1 MVCLTGSTGDCLM
14 PVAGRADSLPHCG
27 GNSMTW
33 NDINWAELGPLGW
46 LERVVLGNALSA
58 WLIALGLTLIVMLA
72 LPAIKAQI
80 RRRLQARAAQQDALI
95 SRYAVEIVAGTRG
108 SIMLLVAIFVGA
120 QAIVLPAKID
130 AALTTVTA
138 VVLLIQT
145 TLWAL
150 KAFNVWVARYEQRAR
165 ARDAGGTTIVGLIS
179 FVGRTAICAIAGLM
193 ILDNLGFNI
202 TTLVASLGIGGI
214 AIALAVQNLLAD
226 LFASLSISLDKP
238 FVVGDFIVVGDMMG
252 TVEHVG
258 LKTTRL
264 RSLSGE
270 QLVFSNTDLLQSRI
284 RNYKRMYERRIVFTF
299 GVLYDTPR
307 DALGRLPG
315 IVREIIESQC
325 GARFDRAHFFSF
337 GDSSLEFEVVYY
349 VLDPEYGLY
358 MDIQQA
364 INLAMMDR
372 FAELGV
378 EFAFPTRTLHIES
391 MPSGPPVQEPAST

>member
-1 MVCLTGSTGDCLM
+1 
-14 PVAGRADSLPHCG
+14 
-27 GNSMTW
+27 MTW
-33 NDINWAELGPLGW
+33 NEINWAELGPLGW
-46 LERVVLGNALSA
+46 LELVILGNELRA
-58 WLIALGLTLIVMLA
+58 WLIALGLTLIVMAA

-80 RRRLQARAAQQDALI
+80 KRRLQARAAQQDAVI
-95 SRYAVEIVAGTRG
+95 SRYAVEIVGGTRR

-120 QAIVLPAKID
+120 RALVLPAKID
-130 AALTTVTA
+130 ATLTTLTA
-138 VVLLIQT
+138 VALLLQT

-150 KAFNVWVARYEQRAR
+150 EAFDVWVTRYEQRAR
-165 ARDAGGTTIVGLIS
+165 ARDAGDATIVGLIS
-179 FVGRTAICAIAGLM
+179 FVGRTAICAIAVLM

-214 AIALAVQNLLAD
+214 AIALAVQNVLAD
-226 LFASLSISLDKP
+226 LFASLSIGLDKP
-238 FVVGDFIVVGDMMG
+238 FVVGDFIIVGDMMG

-284 RNYKRMYERRIVFTF
+284 RNYKRMYERRIVFKF

-315 IVREIIESQC
+315 IVREIIESQD
-325 GARFDRAHFFSF
+325 GVRFDRAHFFSF
-337 GDSSLEFEVVYY
+337 GDSSLDFEVVYY
-349 VLDPEYGLY
+349 VLDPDYTHY

-364 INLAMMDR
+364 INLAMIDR

-391 MPSGPPVQEPAST
+391 MPGAAPAAQKPTSS

>member
-1 MVCLTGSTGDCLM
+1 
-14 PVAGRADSLPHCG
+14 
-27 GNSMTW
+27 MTW
-33 NDINWAELGPLGW
+33 NEINWAELGPLGW
-46 LERVVLGNALSA
+46 LELMILGNELRA
-58 WLIALGLTLIVMLA
+58 WLIALGLTLVVMVA

-80 RRRLQARAAQQDALI
+80 RRRLQARATQQDAVI
-95 SRYAVEIVAGTRG
+95 SRYAVEIVGGTRR
-108 SIMLLVAIFVGA
+108 SIMLLVAVFVGA
-120 QAIVLPAKID
+120 RALVLPAKID
-130 AALTTVTA
+130 TTLTTLTA
-138 VVLLIQT
+138 VALLIQT

-150 KAFNVWVARYEQRAR
+150 EAFNVWVTRYEQRAR
-165 ARDAGGTTIVGLIS
+165 ARDAGDATIVGLIS
-179 FVGRTAICAIAGLM
+179 FVGRTAICAIAVLM

-214 AIALAVQNLLAD
+214 AIALAVQNVLAD
-226 LFASLSISLDKP
+226 LFASLSIGLDKP
-238 FVVGDFIVVGDMMG
+238 FVVGDFIIVGDMMG

-284 RNYKRMYERRIVFTF
+284 RNYKRMYERRIVFKF

-315 IVREIIESQC
+315 IVREIIESQD
-325 GARFDRAHFFSF
+325 GVRFDRAHFFSF
-337 GDSSLEFEVVYY
+337 GDSSLDFEVVYY
-349 VLDPEYGLY
+349 VLDPDYTHY

-364 INLAMMDR
+364 INLAMIDR

-391 MPSGPPVQEPAST
+391 MPGAAPAAQEPTSS

>member
-1 MVCLTGSTGDCLM
+1 
-14 PVAGRADSLPHCG
+14 
-27 GNSMTW
+27 MTW
-33 NDINWAELGPLGW
+33 NEINWAELGPLGW
-46 LERVVLGNALSA
+46 LELVILGNELRA
-58 WLIALGLTLIVMLA
+58 WLIALGLTLIVMAA

-80 RRRLQARAAQQDALI
+80 KRRLQARAAQQDAVI
-95 SRYAVEIVAGTRG
+95 SRYAVEIVGGTRR

-120 QAIVLPAKID
+120 RALVLPAKID
-130 AALTTVTA
+130 ATLTTLTA
-138 VVLLIQT
+138 VALLLQT

-150 KAFNVWVARYEQRAR
+150 EAFNVWVTRYEQRAR
-165 ARDAGGTTIVGLIS
+165 ARDAGDATIVGLIS
-179 FVGRTAICAIAGLM
+179 FVGRTAICAIAVLM

-214 AIALAVQNLLAD
+214 AIALAVQNVLAD
-226 LFASLSISLDKP
+226 LFASLSIGLDKP
-238 FVVGDFIVVGDMMG
+238 FVVGDFIIVGDMMG

-284 RNYKRMYERRIVFTF
+284 RNYKRMYERRIVFKF

-315 IVREIIESQC
+315 IVREIIESQD
-325 GARFDRAHFFSF
+325 GVRFDRAHFFSF
-337 GDSSLEFEVVYY
+337 GDSSLDFEVVYY
-349 VLDPEYGLY
+349 VLDPDYTHY

-364 INLAMMDR
+364 INLAMIDR

-391 MPSGPPVQEPAST
+391 MPGAAPAAQKPTSS